1 MVVQTYSDAID
12 FCDRP
17 IPVTPA
23 QGRFSLQH
31 CVSVGLLKGD
41 VSSSDFTENRLH
53 DSQIEALRKNV
64 RICEDPSFTQAY
76 PNHFG
81 SAVKVMNSNGK
92 KKTVKIADAKGD
104 PEWPLK
110 DEDLLKKFY
119 DLAESGGADSS
130 RVQELAKALL
140 QSPLSTPLPK
150 ILLSAP

>member
-1 MVVQTYSDAID
+1 MEVLSENLLPKEMIQDEEWLIHQVSFKPWPACRHCHAAIDAAIALHKDFDHDEACQVVVQTYSDAID

-92 KKTVKIADAKGD
+92 KKTVKIA
-104 PEWPLK
+104 
-110 DEDLLKKFY
+110 
-119 DLAESGGADSS
+119 
-130 RVQELAKALL
+130 
-140 QSPLSTPLPK
+140 
-150 ILLSAP
+150 

>member
-1 MVVQTYSDAID
+1 MIL
-12 FCDRP
+12 RLK
-17 IPVTPA
+17 
-23 QGRFSLQH
+23 RFEKTLGFARIQ
-31 CVSVGLLKGD
+31 V
-41 VSSSDFTENRLH
+41 LH
-53 DSQIEALRKNV
+53 K
-64 RICEDPSFTQAY
+64 AY

-92 KKTVKIADAKGD
+92 KKTVKIANAKGD

-119 DLAESGGADSS
+119 DLAESGSADSS